1 MESGN
6 LHDCLEK
13 GLSPG
18 VDQVISMPLC
28 EASARS
34 FKNFLKKTGIGIVL
48 FRLSSVIG

>member
-6 LHDCLEK
+6 LPDCIKK

-18 VDQVISMPLC
+18 VDQVISIPLC
-28 EASARS
+28 KASARS

-48 FRLSSVIG
+48 FRMSSVIG